1 MKQFSLKDYLKNPN
15 RRVITRD
22 GRSVRII
29 CTDADAERRIVALVR
44 SEGGERVCDYYDDG
58 TRSDNSDSDWDLLF
72 VTEKKEGWIN
82 ILRNKYGEIIIPGID
97 ICETK
102 EAATEAA
109 EREERNFGSLV
120 ATIKI
125 KWEE

>member
-44 SEGGERVCDYYDDG
+44 SEEGESVCDYYDDG
-58 TRSDNSDSDWDLLF
+58 TCSDNSDWDLLF

-109 EREERNFGSLV
+109 EKEERNFGSLV

>member
-109 EREERNFGSLV
+109 EKEERNFGSLV